1 MNDAPLP
8 QVGGYVLAGGKSS
21 RMGTDKALLDID
33 GKPLV
38 AHAVAKLQRI
48 CADVHILSSS
58 LALAEF
64 APLVRDLHFECGPIG
79 GIEAALDHSRFE
91 WNLILPVDL
100 PFVPADFLR
109 AWVRRVLERPGTGV
123 AYFNVLGIP
132 QPSLAM
138 IRREAAPAIGAAI
151 ERGDYKLRP
160 VLEAAASGS
169 DLYIE
174 AVNDTDAAAWFAN
187 LNTPEELEIAKKRA
201 FPPKG

>member
-1 MNDAPLP
+1 MADAALP

-21 RMGTDKALLDID
+21 RMGTDKALLEMG

-48 CADVHILSSS
+48 CADVHILTSSP
-58 LALAEF
+58 ALAEF
-64 APLVRDLHFECGPIG
+64 APLVRDLHPKCGPIG
-79 GIEAALDHSRFE
+79 GIEAALDHSGFE

-109 AWVRRVLERPGTGV
+109 TWVRRVLDRPGTRV

-132 QPSLAM
+132 QPTLAL
-138 IRREAAPAIGAAI
+138 IRREAAPSITAAI

-169 DLYIE
+169 ELYVA
-174 AVNDTDAAAWFAN
+174 AVNDTEAAAWFAN
-187 LNTPEELEIAKKRA
+187 LNTPEELEIARKRV
-201 FPPKG
+201 FTPEG